1 MRTVSCWRVNPSPD
15 QSAETAPRR
24 SISNFLRKLRRLL
37 GNLLQFAQ
45 RNQIEELGHETR
57 RLGAATV
64 ETATHTGGELRVLG
78 DRVSRIEEE
87 LAALRRLLEDQQPGP
102 PGADEP
108 ERVAS
113 PPSAAG

>member
-1 MRTVSCWRVNPSPD
+1 VSPSPD
-15 QSAETAPRR
+15 QSAGTAPRR
-24 SISNFLRKLRRLL
+24 SLSALLRKLRRLL

-45 RNQIEELGHETR
+45 RNQIEELGKETR

-64 ETATHTGGELRVLG
+64 ETATHTGGELRALEQ
-78 DRVSRIEEE
+78 RLSRIEEE
-87 LAALRRLLEDQQPGP
+87 LASLRRLLEQRQGDSTDEG
-102 PGADEP
+102 EP